1 MTPWALAVCV
11 ACQLCLV
18 GGQICLKHGMNAT
31 HHVPKPWRLI
41 LINVAAALVLM
52 TVWFF
57 LWLGLLQDW
66 ELSRLFPF
74 EALSPPLLVFG
85 AWLFLN
91 ERISRVAVAGIVMI
105 AAGVLLVSQS

>member
-1 MTPWALAVCV
+1 VTLWALAVCI

-31 HHVPKPWRLI
+31 HHAPKPWFLI
-41 LINVAAALVLM
+41 LSNVAIALVLM
-52 TVWFF
+52 SVWFF

-74 EALSPPLLVFG
+74 EALSPPLLVLG
-85 AWLFLN
+85 AWLFLR
-91 ERISRVAVAGIVMI
+91 ERIARVAWVGIVLI